1 MKKFVL
7 ILFLIIT
14 TLYSN
19 PNPKRLSFDDV
30 QGKSPFKYTSLNI
43 LTWVPNENIYITRIK
58 NTFLKVDLMNS
69 DTSIFLTEEDFKL
82 KSKAIVVSKGK
93 TEQAPW
99 RDNFS
104 PRTFWFDSKGEKI
117 LFFSDKE
124 KIWRRSFYAS
134 YYVMD
139 LKTKKIQSVSKN
151 NKKLRNTKFSPD
163 GKYVSYVREDNNIYV
178 YDLIKF
184 KEKRITNNGSKT
196 ILNGHLGWVY
206 EEEFGS
212 FDGYRWSPD
221 SKNIAYWEENQS
233 NVPIFSMFDEMSL
246 YPKIK
251 EIRYPKAGEEN
262 PTMSIFVINIKKG
275 NRKKMDIGDNFDTY
289 YPWIKWKSNK
299 LLKVMKMN
307 RLQNRWDFL
316 NLNIT
321 NGKSNFGLSESDL
334 NGWVELHRNYNFLNN
349 GRIVWMSERSGWH
362 HIYIHSDNGKLIN
375 QVTNGKWEV
384 KKILRIDE
392 EIQKI
397 YFTANKESVFETNF
411 YSVNFDGT
419 ELTLLANEPGSH
431 SIKVLPQG
439 GAFIDSYSSLRSP
452 SKHLLKDMDGN
463 IIRIINETDK
473 SQFELYDWS
482 YPEIIHFKST
492 DGSTKLDGIITYPPD
507 YKKGERY
514 PVIVHGYG
522 MPGTQ
527 IVSNRWGST
536 WNQYLVQQGYIV
548 FSMDARG
555 MSGRGEAFK
564 NLSYGDMSKY
574 LAKDNAAGVQYL
586 VNKGI
591 VDPDRVGAWG
601 WSGGGYFTG
610 LMLTKNAHLFD
621 VGVSVAPVMDF
632 RLYDSIYTER
642 SMGLPQNNKDG
653 YDSTSVLSY
662 VDRFKGK
669 LLVIHGT
676 GDDNVHSQNTTWLV
690 EEFIKHDKQLDIF
703 YYPNRP
709 HGMSGGNARKNLY
722 RKMIDYFNVNLKS
735 RPLIERR
742 N

>member
-1 MKKFVL
+1 
-7 ILFLIIT
+7 
-14 TLYSN
+14 
-19 PNPKRLSFDDV
+19 
-30 QGKSPFKYTSLNI
+30 
-43 LTWVPNENIYITRIK
+43 
-58 NTFLKVDLMNS
+58 
-69 DTSIFLTEEDFKL
+69 
-82 KSKAIVVSKGK
+82 
-93 TEQAPW
+93 
-99 RDNFS
+99 
-104 PRTFWFDSKGEKI
+104 
-117 LFFSDKE
+117 
-124 KIWRRSFYAS
+124 
-134 YYVMD
+134 
-139 LKTKKIQSVSKN
+139 
-151 NKKLRNTKFSPD
+151 
-163 GKYVSYVREDNNIYV
+163 
-178 YDLIKF
+178 
-184 KEKRITNNGSKT
+184 
-196 ILNGHLGWVY
+196 
-206 EEEFGS
+206 
-212 FDGYRWSPD
+212 
-221 SKNIAYWEENQS
+221 
-233 NVPIFSMFDEMSL
+233 MFDEISL

-251 EIRYPKAGEEN
+251 EIRYPKAGEAN

-275 NRKKMDIGDNFDTY
+275 KRKKMDIGDNSDIY
-289 YPWIKWKSNK
+289 YPWIKWTNK
-299 LLKVMKMN
+299 DLLKVMRMN
-307 RLQNRWDFL
+307 RLQNHWDFL
-316 NLNIT
+316 NIKIK
-321 NGKSNFGLSESDL
+321 NGKSNLGLSESDTS
-334 NGWVELHRNYNFLNN
+334 GWVQLHRNYNFLND

-362 HIYIHSDNGKLIN
+362 HIYIHSDDGELIN
-375 QVTNGKWEV
+375 QVTNGEWEV
-384 KKILRIDE
+384 KQIVKVDE
-392 EIQKI
+392 VNQKI
-397 YFTANKESVFETNF
+397 YFTANKESIFETRF
-411 YSVNFDGT
+411 YSVKFDGS
-419 ELTLLANEPGSH
+419 ELSLLTNETGSH
-431 SIKVLPQG
+431 SVKVLPDG
-439 GAFIDSYSSLRSP
+439 SAFIDSYSSLTSP
-452 SKHLLKDMDGN
+452 SKHVLKDMSGN
-463 IIRIINETDK
+463 IIKIIHETDK

-482 YPEIIHFKST
+482 YPKIIHFNST
-492 DGSTKLDGIITYPPD
+492 DNTAKLDGIITFPPD

-527 IVSNRWGST
+527 IVNNRWGST
-536 WNQYLVQQGYIV
+536 WNQYLAQQGYVV

-574 LAKDNAAGVQYL
+574 LAKDTAAGVQHL
-586 VNKGI
+586 VDKGI
-591 VDPDRVGAWG
+591 ADPDRVGAWG

-642 SMGLPQNNKDG
+642 SMGLPQNNKSG

-690 EEFIKHDKQLDIF
+690 EEFIKHDKQLDVF

>member
-1 MKKFVL
+1 MKKN
-7 ILFLIIT
+7 ILIIFIIISS
-14 TLYSN
+14 LYS
-19 PNPKRLSFDDV
+19 NPKRLSFEDV

-43 LTWVPNENIYITRIK
+43 LTWVPNENTYITRIK
-58 NTFLKVDLMNS
+58 NTFLKVDIMNS
-69 DTSIFLTEEDFKL
+69 DSSIFLTDEDFRSSNKNIII
-82 KSKAIVVSKGK
+82 SKAK

-99 RDNFS
+99 RANFT
-104 PRTFWFDSKGEKI
+104 PETFWFDSRGEKI
-117 LFFSDKE
+117 LFITNKE

-139 LKTKKIQSVSKN
+139 LKTKKIQSISKN
-151 NKKLRNTKFSPD
+151 NKKLRNAKFSPD
-163 GKYVSYVREDNNIYV
+163 GKQVSYIREDNNIYI

-184 KEKRITNNGSKT
+184 KEKKLTTNGSSV

-212 FDGYRWSPD
+212 YDGYRWSPD

-233 NVPIFSMFDEMSL
+233 KVPIFSMFDEISL

-251 EIRYPKAGEEN
+251 EIRYPKAGEAN

-275 NRKKMDIGDNFDTY
+275 KRKKMDIGDNSDIY
-289 YPWIKWKSNK
+289 YPWIKWTNK
-299 LLKVMKMN
+299 DLLKVMRMN
-307 RLQNRWDFL
+307 RLQNHWDFL
-316 NLNIT
+316 NIKIK
-321 NGKSNFGLSESDL
+321 NGKSNLGLSESDTS
-334 NGWVELHRNYNFLNN
+334 GWVQLHRNYNFLND

-362 HIYIHSDNGKLIN
+362 HIYIHSDDGELIN
-375 QVTNGKWEV
+375 QVTNGEWEV
-384 KKILRIDE
+384 KQIVKVDE
-392 EIQKI
+392 VNQKI
-397 YFTANKESVFETNF
+397 YFTANKESIFETRF
-411 YSVNFDGT
+411 YSVKFDGS
-419 ELTLLANEPGSH
+419 ELSLLTNETGSH
-431 SIKVLPQG
+431 SVKVLPDG
-439 GAFIDSYSSLRSP
+439 SAFIDSYSSLTSP
-452 SKHLLKDMDGN
+452 SKHVLKDMSGN
-463 IIRIINETDK
+463 IIKIIHETDK

-482 YPEIIHFKST
+482 YPKIIHFNST
-492 DGSTKLDGIITYPPD
+492 DNTAKLDGIITFPPD

-527 IVSNRWGST
+527 IVNNRWGST
-536 WNQYLVQQGYIV
+536 WNQYLAQQGYVV

-574 LAKDNAAGVQYL
+574 LAKDTAAGVQHL
-586 VNKGI
+586 VDKGI
-591 VDPDRVGAWG
+591 ADPDRVGAWG

-642 SMGLPQNNKDG
+642 SMGLPQNNKSG

-690 EEFIKHDKQLDIF
+690 EEFIKHDKQLDVF